1 MRTVSRAELAD
12 SVEIVSFL
20 DRLEE
25 TFTSLECQLLDSLSP
40 KEFATVQRL
49 VEAGRLMTEA
59 QYTLGMMALARTSA
73 PRRSTACHQRQAIR
87 RTTTHN
93 GPRALGA

>member
-25 TFTSLECQLLDSLSP
+25 TFASLECQLLDSLSP
-40 KEFATVQRL
+40 TEFATVQRL

-59 QYTLGMMALARTSA
+59 QYTLGMMALARTPAS
-73 PRRSTACHQRQAIR
+73 RRSTACHQPKAIR

-93 GPRALGA
+93 GQRALGA

>member
-1 MRTVSRAELAD
+1 MAD

-25 TFTSLECQLLDSLSP
+25 TFANLECELLDSLSP
-40 KEFATVQRL
+40 SQFATVQRL

-59 QYTLGMMALARTSA
+59 QYAIGMLALARTPIS
-73 PRRSTACHQRQAIR
+73 PRSKGCQPRQAIR
-87 RTTTHN
+87 RSSGHN
-93 GPRALGA
+93 GSNGTRAIGA